1 MGKTFNLAETFGD
14 ALRAVPSSGTG
25 REQIEYID
33 EVLISGDARNFYELS
48 GLEEF
53 AANIELIGL
62 QQPIR
67 VRPDPDDVG
76 GYIIV
81 SGHRRMAAIRQ
92 YLKPEAP
99 DKWAQIPCIVERDD
113 VSPAMQELRLLM
125 GNAGNRKMTQ
135 ADELQ
140 QAERT
145 SNCIRLLE
153 DEGYEFPGRHRD
165 WVSKISGMSRSKLS
179 RLEAIKNNMVEGLL
193 AYFRAGK
200 ISEAAAYELQKLPAA
215 AQELIAAS
223 CERSGDASF
232 ISMSA
237 AQYAAEKADAYMAPR
252 TCKGGGACDHHEKR
266 FLQALRDNSWHR
278 CSGGCCLSCS
288 DLPSCAYP
296 CSKGKAKN
304 VKRKDDEA
312 KEKADRKARS
322 EKEGEQ
328 RQRDYRLA
336 RQREAQRL
344 VAAIEAAGL
353 GDDDQLP
360 GEYSYQ
366 HQSVAD
372 VRKAAA
378 GNFGD
383 DHFYSASALPCEASR
398 LCEVADLLGCSLDY
412 LAGRTDELR
421 PAAGGAQAAPL
432 AGWPR
437 WISVEERLPE
447 PGVDV
452 LTVDADG
459 DVGVDWRWSDG
470 TFDDDLT
477 HWMPLPPPPGAEPDV
492 AEVVEPRPVAVGWTE
507 SPAVPDHDCTCAV
520 VVELGGSNPGKVYT
534 DEVLSDWHDG
544 AWCWRHGRDHK
555 IDMPVLRWVELPEDR
570 KGKGVE

>member
-14 ALRAVPSSGTG
+14 ALRTPVPESGT
-25 REQIEYID
+25 
-33 EVLISGDARNFYELS
+33 ISKIPYADLRVDPTNGYSMDGLDDLAR
-48 GLEEF
+48 G
-53 AANIELIGL
+53 IELVGL
-62 QQPIR
+62 REPL
-67 VRPDPDDVG
+67 VVYPDPDEPG
-76 GYIIV
+76 CYRIE
-81 SGHRRMAAIRQ
+81 SGHRRYAAIGNVMEAR
-92 YLKPEAP
+92 PELFS
-99 DKWAQIPCIVERDD
+99 DGVPCIVDATA

-232 ISMSA
+232 ITMA
-237 AQYAAEKADAYMAPR
+237 GAQHAAEKADAYMAPR

-266 FLQALRDNSWHR
+266 FLQALRDNSWRR

-296 CSKGKAKN
+296 CSKGKAEN
-304 VKRKDDEA
+304 VKRKEGEV
-312 KEKADRKARS
+312 KEKADRKAKT
-322 EKEGEQ
+322 EKQDEQ

-366 HQSVAD
+366 QRQSVAD

-383 DHFYSASALPCEASR
+383 AHFYSASALPCEVSR
-398 LCEVADLLGCSLDY
+398 LREVADLLGCSLDY

-421 PAAGGAQAAPL
+421 PAAGGAQAAPV

-437 WISVEERLPE
+437 WISMEERLPE
-447 PGVDV
+447 PKTDV
-452 LTVDADG
+452 LVCDEDG
-459 DVGVDWRWSDG
+459 YIEIDWPVLTDG
-470 TFDDDLT
+470 TIEST
-477 HWMPLPPPPGAEPDV
+477 ASYWMPLPSPPGAEPD
-492 AEVVEPRPVAVGWTE
+492 AAAVVEPRPVAVGWTE

-520 VVELGGSNPGKVYT
+520 VIELGGPKQGKFAE
-534 DEVLSDWHDG
+534 DKVLLSWRDG
-544 AWCWRHGRDHK
+544 SWRWRSGHE
-555 IDMPVLRWVELPEDR
+555 IDMPVLRWVELPEDA
-570 KGKGVE
+570 KGKEVE

>member
-1 MGKTFNLAETFGD
+1 MGKTFNLAATFGD
-14 ALRAVPSSGTG
+14 ALRAPVPESGT
-25 REQIEYID
+25 
-33 EVLISGDARNFYELS
+33 ISKIPYADLRVDANNGYS
-48 GLEEF
+48 MDGLDDL
-53 AANIELIGL
+53 ARDIELVGL
-62 QQPIR
+62 RQPP
-67 VRPDPDDVG
+67 VVYPDPDEPG
-76 GYIIV
+76 CYRIE
-81 SGHRRMAAIRQ
+81 SGHRRYAAIGKVMEVR
-92 YLKPEAP
+92 PELFA
-99 DKWAQIPCIVERDD
+99 DGVPCIVDTTD
-113 VSPAMQELRLLM
+113 VSPAMRELRLLM
-125 GNAGNRKMTQ
+125 GNADNRKLTQ

-140 QAERT
+140 QMERT
-145 SNCIRLLE
+145 SDCIRRLE

-165 WVSKISGMSRSKLS
+165 WVSKLSGMSRSKLS
-179 RLEAIKNNMVEGLL
+179 RLEAIKNNMVKGLL

-223 CERSGDASF
+223 CKRSGDASF
-232 ISMSA
+232 ITMA
-237 AQYAAEKADAYMAPR
+237 GAQHAAEKADAYMAPR

-266 FLQALRDNSWHR
+266 FLQALRDNSWRR

-288 DLPSCAYP
+288 DLYTCAYP

-322 EKEGEQ
+322 EKEDEQ

-353 GDDDQLP
+353 SDDDQLP
-360 GEYSYQ
+360 EHYSYRR
-366 HQSVAD
+366 QSVAD
-372 VRKAAA
+372 IRKAAA

-383 DHFYSASALPCEASR
+383 DHFYSASALPYEVSG

-412 LAGRTDELR
+412 LAGRTNELR
-421 PAAGGAQAAPL
+421 PAAGGAQTAPL

-447 PGVDV
+447 PGVGV
-452 LTVDADG
+452 LTIDAEG
-459 DVGVDWRWSDG
+459 SVGVDWRWPDG

-477 HWMPLPPPPGAEPDV
+477 HWMPPPPPPGAEPDV
-492 AEVVEPRPVAVGWTE
+492 AAVVEPRPVAVGWTE
-507 SPAVPDHDCTCAV
+507 SPAVPDHNCTCAV
-520 VVELGGSNPGKVYT
+520 VVELGGSKPGKVYT
-534 DEVLSDWHDG
+534 DKVFSDYHDG
-544 AWCWRHGRDHK
+544 AWHWHRTRDNK
-555 IDMPVLRWVELPEDR
+555 IDMPVLRWVELPEDA
-570 KGKGVE
+570 KGKGLE

>member
-14 ALRAVPSSGTG
+14 ALRTPVPESGT
-25 REQIEYID
+25 
-33 EVLISGDARNFYELS
+33 ISKIPYADLRVDANNGYS
-48 GLEEF
+48 MDGLDDL
-53 AANIELIGL
+53 ARDIELVGL
-62 QQPIR
+62 RQPP
-67 VRPDPDDVG
+67 VVYPDPDEPG
-76 GYIIV
+76 CYRIE
-81 SGHRRMAAIRQ
+81 SGHRRYAAIGKVMEAR
-92 YLKPEAP
+92 PELFA
-99 DKWAQIPCIVERDD
+99 DGVPCIVDTTD
-113 VSPAMQELRLLM
+113 VSPAMRELRLLM
-125 GNAGNRKMTQ
+125 GNADNRKLTQ

-140 QAERT
+140 QMERT
-145 SNCIRLLE
+145 SDCIRRLE

-165 WVSKISGMSRSKLS
+165 WVSKLSGMSRSKLS

-193 AYFRAGK
+193 TYFRAGK
-200 ISEAAAYELQKLPAA
+200 LSEAAAYELQKLPAA

-266 FLQALRDNSWHR
+266 FLQALRANSWDR
-278 CSGGCCLSCS
+278 CPGGCCLSCS
-288 DLPSCAYP
+288 HLLSCAYP
-296 CSKGKAKN
+296 CDKGRDRNA
-304 VKRKDDEA
+304 KRKAAEA
-312 KEKADRKARS
+312 KEKAEYKVKS
-322 EKEGEQ
+322 EKQDEQ

-360 GEYSYQ
+360 EHYSYRR
-366 HQSVAD
+366 QSVAD
-372 VRKAAA
+372 IRKAAA

-383 DHFYSASALPCEASR
+383 DHFYSASALPYEVSG
-398 LCEVADLLGCSLDY
+398 LCAVADLLGCSLDY
-412 LAGRTDELR
+412 LAGRTDELQ
-421 PAAGGAQAAPL
+421 PAAGSAQAAPL

-437 WISVEERLPE
+437 WINMKERLPE
-447 PGVDV
+447 PKTDV
-452 LTVDADG
+452 LVCDEDG
-459 DVGVDWRWSDG
+459 YIEIDWPVLTDG
-470 TFDDDLT
+470 TVESDASY
-477 HWMPLPPPPGAEPDV
+477 WMPLPPPPGAEPD
-492 AEVVEPRPVAVGWTE
+492 AAAVVEPRPVAVGWVD

-520 VVELGGSNPGKVYT
+520 VVELGEPTPGKVAT
-534 DEVLSDWHDG
+534 DKVMSDWHGG
-544 AWCWRHGRDHK
+544 AWHWHRHRDHK

>member
-14 ALRAVPSSGTG
+14 ALRAPVPESGT
-25 REQIEYID
+25 
-33 EVLISGDARNFYELS
+33 ISKIPYADLRVDANNGYS
-48 GLEEF
+48 MDGLDDL
-53 AANIELIGL
+53 ARDIELVGL
-62 QQPIR
+62 RQPP
-67 VRPDPDDVG
+67 VVYPDPDEPG
-76 GYIIV
+76 CYRIE
-81 SGHRRMAAIRQ
+81 SGHRRYAAIGKVMEAR
-92 YLKPEAP
+92 PELFA
-99 DKWAQIPCIVERDD
+99 DGVPCIVDTTD
-113 VSPAMQELRLLM
+113 VSPAMRELRLLM
-125 GNAGNRKMTQ
+125 GNADNRKLTQ

-140 QAERT
+140 QMERT
-145 SNCIRLLE
+145 SDCIRRLE

-165 WVSKISGMSRSKLS
+165 WVSKLSGMSRSKLS

-193 AYFRAGK
+193 TYFRAGK
-200 ISEAAAYELQKLPAA
+200 LSEAAAYELQKLPAA

-237 AQYAAEKADAYMAPR
+237 AQHAAEKADAYMAPR

-266 FLQALRDNSWHR
+266 FLQAVRESYSWAR

-288 DLPSCAYP
+288 DLPRCAYP

-304 VKRKDDEA
+304 VKRKDDET
-312 KEKADRKARS
+312 KEKADRKAKS
-322 EKEGEQ
+322 EKEAEQ

-360 GEYSYQ
+360 EHYSYRR
-366 HQSVAD
+366 QSVAD
-372 VRKAAA
+372 IRKAAA

-383 DHFYSASALPCEASR
+383 DHFYSASALPCDVSG
-398 LCEVADLLGCSLDY
+398 LCAVADLLGCSLDY
-412 LAGRTDELR
+412 LAGRTDELQ
-421 PAAGGAQAAPL
+421 PAAGSAQAAPL

-447 PGVDV
+447 PGVGV
-452 LTVDADG
+452 LTVDAENS
-459 DVGVDWRWSDG
+459 VGVDWRWPDG
-470 TFDDDLT
+470 TLDDDIT
-477 HWMPLPPPPGAEPDV
+477 HWMPPPPPPGAESDV
-492 AEVVEPRPVAVGWTE
+492 AAVVEPRPVAVGWVD

-520 VVELGGSNPGKVYT
+520 VIELGKLKPGKAET

-544 AWCWRHGRDHK
+544 AWHWHRDRDHK
-555 IDMPVLRWVELPEDR
+555 IDMPVLRWVELPVDARAKE
-570 KGKGVE
+570 GE

>member
-1 MGKTFNLAETFGD
+1 MGKTFNLAATFGD
-14 ALRAVPSSGTG
+14 ALRAPVPDSGT
-25 REQIEYID
+25 
-33 EVLISGDARNFYELS
+33 ISKIPYADLRVDANNGYS
-48 GLEEF
+48 MDGLDDL
-53 AANIELIGL
+53 ARDIELVGL
-62 QQPIR
+62 RQPP
-67 VRPDPDDVG
+67 VVYPDPDEPG
-76 GYIIV
+76 CYRIE
-81 SGHRRMAAIRQ
+81 SGHRRYAAIGKVMEAR
-92 YLKPEAP
+92 PELFS
-99 DKWAQIPCIVERDD
+99 DGVPCIVDTTD
-113 VSPAMQELRLLM
+113 VSPAMRELRLLM
-125 GNAGNRKMTQ
+125 GNADNRKLTQ

-140 QAERT
+140 QMERT
-145 SNCIRLLE
+145 SDCIRRLE
-153 DEGYEFPGRHRD
+153 DEGFEFPGRHRD
-165 WVSKISGMSRSKLS
+165 WVSKLSGMSRSKLS

-193 AYFRAGK
+193 AYFRGGK

-223 CERSGDASF
+223 CKRSGDASF
-232 ISMSA
+232 ITMA
-237 AQYAAEKADAYMAPR
+237 GAQHAAEKADAYMAPR

-266 FLQALRDNSWHR
+266 FLQALRDNSWCR

-288 DLPSCAYP
+288 HLLSCAYP
-296 CSKGKAKN
+296 CDKGRDKN
-304 VKRKDDEA
+304 AKRKAAEA
-312 KEKADRKARS
+312 KEKAEYKVKF
-322 EKEGEQ
+322 EKQDEQ

-360 GEYSYQ
+360 EHYSYRR
-366 HQSVAD
+366 QSVAD
-372 VRKAAA
+372 IRKAAA

-383 DHFYSASALPCEASR
+383 DHFYSASALPCEVSG
-398 LCEVADLLGCSLDY
+398 LCAVADLLGCSLDY

-421 PAAGGAQAAPL
+421 PAAGGAQSAPL

-492 AEVVEPRPVAVGWTE
+492 TAVVEPRPVSVGWVD

-520 VVELGGSNPGKVYT
+520 VVELGGSKQGKFAT
-534 DEVLSDWHDG
+534 DKVLLSWRDG
-544 AWCWRHGRDHK
+544 SWRWRSGHE

-570 KGKGVE
+570 KEKKVGENQ